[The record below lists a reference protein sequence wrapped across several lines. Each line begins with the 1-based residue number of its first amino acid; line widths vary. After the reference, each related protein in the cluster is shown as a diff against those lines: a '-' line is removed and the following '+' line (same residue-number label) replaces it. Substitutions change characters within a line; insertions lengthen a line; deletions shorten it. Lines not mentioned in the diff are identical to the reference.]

1 MTLSSRQRQK
11 KLEKK
16 KKKRQFVK
24 GTGSTAFGATDR
36 AANYAKYPIHECLVP
51 SDLFETGIGNIVVA
65 RRLSGGQIATSAFL
79 VDVFCLGIKNAFF
92 KLSSEQEYHNTL
104 KPRLV
109 KTPDG
114 TGFDN
119 THPSCVR
126 KIIEGAV
133 DYAAAL
139 GFSYH
144 RDYKNARD
152 IFGDIDASAC
162 PVKYDFGQEGK
173 PMYIRGPNESV
184 SQAKKIVAQLDR
196 RCGEGNFHYLV
207 GLDDGIP
214 E

>member
-1 MTLSSRQRQK
+1 MAAL
-11 KLEKK
+11 L
-16 KKKRQFVK
+16 FA
-24 GTGSTAFGATDR
+24 GTGK
-36 AANYAKYPIHECLVP
+36 AANYAKYPIYECLVP
-51 SDLFETGIGNIVVA
+51 GELFETGLGTIIVA
-65 RRLSGGQIATSAFL
+65 RRPPSGEIAITAFV
-79 VDVFCLGIKNAFF
+79 VDVFCLGVKNVLF
-92 KLSSEQEYHNTL
+92 KLASEQDYHNTV

-109 KTPDG
+109 VTHEG
-114 TGFDN
+114 QHFEN

-162 PVKYDFGQEGK
+162 PVKYEFGQEGK
-173 PMYIRGPNESV
+173 PMYIRGPNETV

-207 GLDDGIP
+207 ALDDGMP